1 MKKEWK
7 TPEVE
12 LLTVQMTML
21 GHNGDDLDNDF
32 EDGTPRGDLTFS

>member
-7 TPEVE
+7 KPEVE

-21 GHNGDDLDNDF
+21 GEDGDFLDNDF
-32 EDGTPRGDLTFS
+32 PDGTPRGDLTFS

>member
-7 TPEVE
+7 KPEIE

-21 GHNGDDLDNDF
+21 GSEGDHTDATFDQ
-32 EDGTPRGDLTFS
+32 GTPRGDVGFS